1 MYRPRI
7 PAVALAAAAL
17 VATTGAAGPSPKPTP
32 AATPGGVPSST
43 PSASPTQ
50 SDGTLQILTYRGYA
64 EYGGTSPRANWAG
77 PFEKETGCRVARLD
91 TVGTPEEMAA
101 RLRERPYDVIS
112 AGPALAATMIEA
124 KQVQPIDTAKI
135 EDYDDLAK
143 PLREL
148 MTDPKTDTVHGVP
161 FLWGSHEFL
170 YDSRRVGGGDLAQ
183 VLGADRVMLKDSP
196 LTLADAA
203 LADDAVERPFELTV
217 AQLDEAAE
225 RLAGH
230 DDRTYWTNGLDLVKG
245 FATGSVDYAQ
255 ATPYHRLLLQ
265 KAKIPVK
272 AVKTRKTTGWVDSWM
287 LAANVTDTNCAYR
300 WLSRMAEAGSQRDA
314 AAWLGLA
321 PANTQACKGR
331 ARDVCRVYGATT
343 KSYRLDHIAFAVR
356 PPGDCRPPDGE
367 CTDYN
372 AWTERWREL
381 MK

>member
-17 VATTGAAGPSPKPTP
+17 IATTGAAGPSPKPS
-32 AATPGGVPSST
+32 PSVS

-64 EYGGTSPRANWAG
+64 EYGGTSPQANWAG

-91 TVGTPEEMAA
+91 TVRTPEEMAA
-101 RLRERPYDVIS
+101 RLRERSYDVIS
-112 AGPALAATMIEA
+112 AGPALAAAMIEA

-148 MTDPKTDTVHGVP
+148 MTDAKTDAVHGVP
-161 FLWGSHEFL
+161 FLWGFHEFL
-170 YDSRRVGGGDLAQ
+170 YDSRRVRGGDLGE
-183 VLGADRVMLKDSP
+183 VLRSDRVMLKDSP

-203 LADDAVERPFELTV
+203 LADDAVERPFELT
-217 AQLDEAAE
+217 ASQLGEATE
-225 RLAGH
+225 RLTGY
-230 DDRTYWTNGLDLVKG
+230 DDRAYWTNDLDLVKG

-272 AVKTRKTTGWVDSWM
+272 AVKARKTTGWVDSWM
-287 LAANVTDTNCAYR
+287 LAANVTDTDCAYR
-300 WLSRMAEAGSQRDA
+300 WLNRMTEAGSQRDA

-321 PANTQACKGR
+321 PANAQACKGR
-331 ARDVCRVYGATT
+331 ARDVCKAYGATT

-356 PPGDCRPPDGE
+356 PPGDCLPPDGE